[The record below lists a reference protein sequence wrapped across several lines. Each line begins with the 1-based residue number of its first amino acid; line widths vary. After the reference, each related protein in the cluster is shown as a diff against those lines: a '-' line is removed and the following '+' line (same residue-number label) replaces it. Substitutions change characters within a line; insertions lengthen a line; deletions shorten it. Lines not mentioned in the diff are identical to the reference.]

1 MIYFRNVEEPYSPRP
16 KSQEE
21 PYGAPRIR
29 NYLLLV
35 LYINVVFLVN
45 KKMTLKLAK
54 HIEELERALRSP
66 KVRRDR
72 EALDSPQRTIWWNSK
87 MYGKIYSK
95 QDFLERLPASREEK
109 FERYTASDF

>member
-1 MIYFRNVEEPYSPRP
+1 
-16 KSQEE
+16 
-21 PYGAPRIR
+21 
-29 NYLLLV
+29 
-35 LYINVVFLVN
+35 
-45 KKMTLKLAK
+45 MTLKLAK
-54 HIEELERALRSP
+54 QIEELERALRSP

-95 QDFLERLPASREEK
+95 QDFLERLPSSEEEK